1 MRTVIIAALAALS
14 ACALHAARTN
24 VTASTTYV
32 ETRVRDATNALPAW
46 TKSPEKPAYTA
57 QEVGAATPSSVQ
69 EEVRS
74 ATNAL
79 PAWTKSPVK
88 PTYTAQEVG
97 AATPQAMSNA
107 VRSVV
112 STASDYVWDA
122 QAECLYRRSMES
134 QFLYW
139 TPVTNVNALLPEN
152 ARILEY
158 LEEHKND

>member
-46 TKSPEKPAYTA
+46 TKSPAKPVYTA

-69 EEVRS
+69 EEVRN

-79 PAWTKSPVK
+79 PAWTKSPAK
-88 PTYTAQEVG
+88 PVYTAQEVG
-97 AATPQAMSNA
+97 ATDADAVTNI
-107 VRSVV
+107 VRSV
-112 STASDYVWDA
+112 SRGGLWDPALGVW
-122 QAECLYRRSMES
+122 
-134 QFLYW
+134 W
-139 TPVTNVNALLPEN
+139 TPQIVNGAYQWVATTNVDLSAEG
-152 ARILEY
+152 
-158 LEEHKND
+158 DQ